1 MGLSSDTCGRSLV
14 LYHIPYCEMGRSDR
28 ELVTLFHTRTIDA
41 QDQPALAQALLET
54 RSNLSSTTG
63 YMMKFGDAAHQL
75 LTVYDVLSLPGQSYP
90 VSQTAYDSLP
100 PYIQAMLERDDVVQ
114 ILTHYDSTDGIFTET
129 SLADEPDPDELIE
142 RVASLL
148 GHGLSLHE
156 AIDYL
161 AVADRDQYPP
171 AQWATIR
178 GVGTEAIRAN
188 VRTARES
195 LSEQPLSSIP
205 DE

>member
-1 MGLSSDTCGRSLV
+1 MGQ
-14 LYHIPYCEMGRSDR
+14 HNR
-28 ELVTLFHTRTIDA
+28 ELVTLFDTRAVDA

-63 YMMKFGDAAHQL
+63 YMMKFGDAAQQS
-75 LTVYDVLSLPGQSYP
+75 LTVYDVLSLSGQSYP
-90 VSQTAYDSLP
+90 VSQSAYDSLP
-100 PYIQAMLERDDVVQ
+100 PYIRATLERDGVVQ
-114 ILTHYDSTDGIFTET
+114 ILTHYDSTDSIFTKST
-129 SLADEPDPDELIE
+129 LADEPEPAELIA
-142 RVASLL
+142 RIARLL

-161 AVADRDQYPP
+161 AIADRDQYTP

-178 GVGTEAIRAN
+178 GVGTEAVRAN
-188 VRTARES
+188 VRTARER
-195 LSEQPLSSIP
+195 LSDQPLSSTP

>member
-1 MGLSSDTCGRSLV
+1 MGQSNRD
-14 LYHIPYCEMGRSDR
+14 
-28 ELVTLFHTRTIDA
+28 LVTLFNTRTIDA

-63 YMMKFGDAAHQL
+63 YMMRFGDPVQQS

-90 VSQTAYDSLP
+90 VSATAYESLP
-100 PYIQAMLERDDVVQ
+100 PYIRATLERDGIVQ
-114 ILTHYDSTDGIFTET
+114 ILTHYDSTDGIFTES
-129 SLADEPDPDELIE
+129 SLVEEPEPGELIA

-161 AVADRDQYPP
+161 AVADREQYTP

-178 GVGTEAIRAN
+178 GVGTEAIRSN
-188 VRTARES
+188 VRTAREH
-195 LSEQPLSSIP
+195 LSEQPLRSSHT
-205 DE
+205 E